1 MSDVA
6 VIAVMF
12 LGLGMILG
20 ALVGWELTTR
30 RALRVLDELNAR
42 HARELDRLRAK
53 YPWQARSRSTDDR
66 RDSQ

>member
-1 MSDVA
+1 MNDVA

-30 RALRVLDELNAR
+30 RALRMLDELNER
-42 HARELDRLRAK
+42 HAREMDRLRAK
-53 YPWQARSRSTDDR
+53 YPWQSRNRASDDR
-66 RDSQ
+66 RDGR